1 MPIYEYQCASCGETT
16 EIITTGGATKAAVVC
31 ASCGGENLEKK
42 VSAAA
47 LPKMSARP
55 AGKTCCGR
63 DEKCDGGPSCC
74 GG

>member
-1 MPIYEYQCASCGETT
+1 MPIYEYQCAACGEVT
-16 EIITTGGATKAAVVC
+16 EIITVGGTAHDPVC
-31 ASCGGENLEKK
+31 SSCGGRQLEKK

-47 LPKMSARP
+47 LPKMPARP

-63 DEKCDGGPSCC
+63 DEKCGGGPSCC

>member
-1 MPIYEYQCASCGETT
+1 MPIYEYQCAACAAIT
-16 EIITTGGATKAAVVC
+16 EIITVGSESGDTAVC
-31 ASCGGENLEKK
+31 KQCGSTRLEKK

-47 LPKMSARP
+47 LPKMPNRP

-63 DEKCDGGPSCC
+63 DEKCGGGPSCC